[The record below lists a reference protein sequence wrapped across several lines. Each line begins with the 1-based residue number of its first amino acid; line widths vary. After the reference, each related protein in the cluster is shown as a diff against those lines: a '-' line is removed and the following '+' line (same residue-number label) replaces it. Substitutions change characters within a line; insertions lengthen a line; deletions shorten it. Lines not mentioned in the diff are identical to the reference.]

1 MPCSLAEQG
10 GHQWLVGGEVL
21 FSPHWRRSHS
31 ARLRRR
37 PQRRSCTV
45 PGASDTEIRI
55 GTTTPYSGPASA
67 YSAGAVSA
75 TAYFAMIND
84 QGGVN
89 GRKINFISLD
99 DAYSPPK
106 TVEQIRRLIESDEV
120 LFLVNPVGTAT
131 NMAVVKYINQKQVPH
146 LFIGTGATVFN
157 DPEHYPWTMSWTPHY
172 ASEGEI
178 YARYILSVK
187 PDAKI
192 GILAQNDDL
201 GRDYLMGFRRG
212 LGDKASTMI
221 VSTQSYN
228 TTDPTVNSQVV
239 SLKTSGADVFFIV
252 TIPKF
257 SAQAIRKAYD
267 IDWHPQEFV
276 VSVGSSIA
284 GAIKPAG
291 FEAAK
296 GIISAAYQKDP
307 ADPQWRDD
315 PQMQAWNVWMDKY
328 NPRISKSDYYAPYG
342 YNIGY
347 AVVQL
352 LKQCG
357 DNLTRENI
365 MKQASHLDMEL
376 PLLLPGIRLRTSPTD
391 LRPDQADAAGALR
404 RLALRAVQR
413 RARERLNFSAK
424 MRALWRRS
432 HTSTPGSRATGIRG
446 SRDLRQ
452 SDGCIGAVA
461 HAKTITNNR
470 SVFGRYWAF
479 LPQPRA

>member
-1 MPCSLAEQG
+1 MIGRRSFARGALMALALSLAAT
-10 GHQWLVGGEVL
+10 
-21 FSPHWRRSHS
+21 S
-31 ARLRRR
+31 ASA
-37 PQRRSCTV
+37 QKQYG
-45 PGASDTEIRI
+45 PGVTDTEIKI

-67 YSAGAVSA
+67 YAAGAISI

-106 TVEQIRRLIESDEV
+106 TVEQVRRLIESEEV

-157 DPEHYPWTMSWTPHY
+157 DPAHYPWTMSWTPHY

-178 YARYILSVK
+178 YAKYILANQ

-192 GILAQNDDL
+192 GILSQNDDL
-201 GRDYLMGFRRG
+201 GRDYIMGFKRG
-212 LGDKASTMI
+212 LGDKASRMI
-221 VSTQSYN
+221 VSAQTYN
-228 TTDPTVNSQVV
+228 TSDPTVDSQVV
-239 SLKTSGADVFFIV
+239 SLKSAGADVFLIFSV
-252 TIPKF
+252 PKF
-257 SAQAIRKAYD
+257 AAQAIRKAYD

-276 VSVGSSIA
+276 SSVGSSIA

-315 PQMQAWNVWMDKY
+315 PAMKAWNAWMDKY
-328 NPRISKSDYYAPYG
+328 NHRVDKSDYYAPYG
-342 YNIGY
+342 YNIGN
-347 AVVQL
+347 AVVQI

-376 PLLLPGIRLRTSPTD
+376 SLLLPGIRLKTSPDD
-391 LRPDQADAAGALR
+391 LRPIKQM
-404 RLALRAVQR
+404 RLVRFDGQR
-413 RARERLNFSAK
+413 YVLFSDVLA
-424 MRALWRRS
+424 S
-432 HTSTPGSRATGIRG
+432 
-446 SRDLRQ
+446 Q
-452 SDGCIGAVA
+452 
-461 HAKTITNNR
+461 
-470 SVFGRYWAF
+470 
-479 LPQPRA
+479 

>member
-1 MPCSLAEQG
+1 MAWRKHLSLAAVAALTLG
-10 GHQWLVGGEVL
+10 LAAT
-21 FSPHWRRSHS
+21 S
-31 ARLRRR
+31 ALA
-37 PQRRSCTV
+37 QKHYD
-45 PGASDTEIRI
+45 PGASDTEIKI

-75 TAYFAMIND
+75 TAYFAMINE

-99 DAYSPPK
+99 DGYSPPK

-131 NMAVVKYINQKQVPH
+131 NMAVVKYINQKKVPH
-146 LFIGTGATVFN
+146 LFIGSGATVFN

-178 YARYILSVK
+178 YARYILSTK

-201 GRDYLMGFRRG
+201 GRDYLLGFKRG
-212 LGDKASTMI
+212 LGNQASSMI
-221 VSTQSYN
+221 VSSQSYN
-228 TTDPTVNSQVV
+228 TSDPTVDSQIV
-239 SLKTSGADVFFIV
+239 SLKASGANVLLIAAV
-252 TIPKF
+252 PKF
-257 SAQAIRKAYD
+257 AAQAIRKAYD

-284 GAIKPAG
+284 GAIRPAG

-307 ADPQWRDD
+307 ADPQWHDD
-315 PQMQAWNVWMDKY
+315 PAMKAWHLWMDKY
-328 NPRISKSDYYAPYG
+328 NPRVDKSDYYAPYG

-376 PLLLPGIRLRTSPTD
+376 PLLLPGIRLKTTPTD
-391 LRPDQADAAGALR
+391 LRPIKQM
-404 RLALRAVQR
+404 RLVRFDGQR
-413 RARERLNFSAK
+413 YVLFSDVLA
-424 MRALWRRS
+424 S
-432 HTSTPGSRATGIRG
+432 E
-446 SRDLRQ
+446 
-452 SDGCIGAVA
+452 
-461 HAKTITNNR
+461 
-470 SVFGRYWAF
+470 
-479 LPQPRA
+479 